1 MGGTKVN
8 LDGMTSI
15 SGLWACGETSSTGA
29 HGANRLASNSLL
41 EAFVYAM
48 RIAKKINS
56 SKIKIN
62 AAKSINIKNY
72 LPKEKTISKIR
83 AKKYIWQ
90 LRSVMNKFVGVERT
104 DNNLNRAFIEFDK
117 IEREAKNL
125 SAKLKDMLLV
135 SRLITYAAKLRKE
148 SRGTHFRLDY
158 PNLNKNLNYRKVLNI
173 DELNNF
179 LLNKDYDKKVINE

>member
-1 MGGTKVN
+1 
-8 LDGMTSI
+8 MTSI

-62 AAKSINIKNY
+62 AVKSINIKNY